1 MKDRGSFRL
10 LLICLFSCA
19 LLSAGCQKSSMD
31 DVDDSGSEV
40 VNLSQDGY
48 ANCYIVSKEGAYAF
62 TPTRGNSGESVGEI
76 ASVEALWESH
86 DNTEISSS
94 SFKLISNLKYTD
106 GKITFKTSKSFTEGN
121 IVIAAKNSRGTILW
135 SWHIWITGRMTKQI
149 YNNDAGNVMPRNLG
163 SLSGNP
169 GETGSSGLLYQ
180 WGRKDPFLGNMPD
193 KVASGPTTGTIDFVI
208 QNPMVFVT
216 ADSSNHDWYYTGS
229 RETDDIR
236 WTDSSSNKSIYD
248 PCPVGWRVPD
258 GGNDGLWAKAAG
270 SSVYFYD
277 YPYDKENCGMNFSNK
292 FSSAGKVWY
301 PAAGFI
307 DSVSALLSGVGS
319 YGCYWTAS
327 AYGYAAY
334 CLYFNESGSVVPADF
349 NYRASAFSI
358 RCVKE

>member
-1 MKDRGSFRL
+1 
-10 LLICLFSCA
+10 
-19 LLSAGCQKSSMD
+19 
-31 DVDDSGSEV
+31 
-40 VNLSQDGY
+40 
-48 ANCYIVSKEGAYAF
+48 
-62 TPTRGNSGESVGEI
+62 
-76 ASVEALWESH
+76 
-86 DNTEISSS
+86 
-94 SFKLISNLKYTD
+94 
-106 GKITFKTSKSFTEGN
+106 
-121 IVIAAKNSRGTILW
+121 
-135 SWHIWITGRMTKQI
+135 
-149 YNNDAGNVMPRNLG
+149 
-163 SLSGNP
+163 
-169 GETGSSGLLYQ
+169 LYQ
-180 WGRKDPFLGNMPD
+180 WGRKDPFLGSAQY
-193 KVASGPTTGTIDFVI
+193 KVASSPATGTFDFVV
-208 QNPMVFVT
+208 QNPMTFVT
-216 ADSSNHDWYYTGS
+216 ADSMNHDWYYTGS
-229 RETDDIR
+229 RESDNTR

-248 PCPVGWRVPD
+248 PCPAGWRVPD

>member
-1 MKDRGSFRL
+1 MTR
-10 LLICLFSCA
+10 ILFFIVCSVA
-19 LLSAGCQKSSMD
+19 LVCCTKPVIDEMGVPESKF
-31 DVDDSGSEV
+31 
-40 VNLSQDGY
+40 VNLSAEGY
-48 ANCYIVSKEGAYAF
+48 ANCYVVSKEGAYAF

-76 ASVEALWESH
+76 ASVEALWES
-86 DNTEISSS
+86 DVNGEISTSCV
-94 SFKLISNLKYTD
+94 LITD
-106 GKITFKTSKSFTEGN
+106 LEYVDGQITFKTPKSLTEGN

-149 YNNDAGNVMPRNLG
+149 YNNNAGDVMPRNLG
-163 SLSGNP
+163 ALSGKS
-169 GETGSSGLLYQ
+169 GEVGSSGLLYQ

-193 KVASGPTTGTIDFVI
+193 KVASSPATGTIDFVI

-229 RETDDIR
+229 RETDDTR
-236 WTDSSSNKSIYD
+236 WTDSSSKKSIYD
-248 PCPVGWRVPD
+248 PCPAGWRVPD

-277 YPYDKENCGMNFSNK
+277 YPYDNENGGMNFSNK
-292 FSSAGKVWY
+292 FSSAGNVWY

-307 DSVSALLSGVGS
+307 DSNSALLSGVGV